1 MKKLAKGLFI
11 IVAIMAV
18 LMVLAV
24 KGGIKITRASN
35 SMKKAAEAVEV
46 EEKEK
51 EETKKELDGVILF
64 QTSERKFL
72 CYEIV
77 YTDKT
82 HEVALD
88 LKQLVAILNDNTNKM
103 YVQDSNGCVKEVDSE
118 SKTMT
123 DLRMAH
129 AISDDLQ

>member
-24 KGGIKITRASN
+24 KGGIKITRTTN

-46 EEKEK
+46 EEKE
-51 EETKKELDGVILF
+51 ETKKELDSVILF

>member
-1 MKKLAKGLFI
+1 MMKKLAKGLFI
-11 IVAIMAV
+11 MVAVMAV

-46 EEKEK
+46 EEK